1 MAAFERCCQA
11 ISEGSVG
18 LSNSVGRSVVRAPWR
33 ATQRGTPRTQ
43 YSRRPLSSLYKIG
56 SRLDLLFAVEKV
68 EPGAAQGVGAS
79 LPSSLR
85 CPRRLGAVLLVR
97 LTLRE

>member
-1 MAAFERCCQA
+1 MRRGVPRSAARHGRNTPA
-11 ISEGSVG
+11 I
-18 LSNSVGRSVVRAPWR
+18 P
-33 ATQRGTPRTQ
+33 
-43 YSRRPLSSLYKIG
+43 SLPYKIG

-85 CPRRLGAVLLVR
+85 CPRRLGAVFLVR